1 MVIDE
6 RYLSR
11 RKRRSSRSRRRWL
24 GLQISV
30 FILLITLILLV
41 LPWVVDLY
49 RDIELLGWMVNADQA
64 LIKQGVGK
72 IDPQAATD
80 LAAQTAFYCAEVSRD
95 LEPLFPLFKKIAVLP
110 LVGPYLGQVE
120 PLTRYA
126 VDLSL
131 AGASM
136 AFVAQP
142 LLEDTGNSDKAGS
155 SMIQEMVI
163 TIGVNRAQLSTAA
176 QALDRASQTRRQ
188 INPDLLPEAYR
199 DDFLRLDEAVPW
211 LKQGIKLMQALPGW
225 LGADQP
231 QTYLVLVQNRDELRP
246 TGGFIT
252 AMGLLRLDLGI
263 ITMLDIEDSSGLNWM
278 KEYRAAPAPMEQVM
292 YAYYWVPRDA
302 NWSPDF
308 PTAAKQTQELYYLA
322 TEYPTK
328 GVIAFDQGAIISM
341 LKILGPVM
349 VAQEAE
355 PIDERNVE
363 AYMVGKKQA
372 AINAGESEKRK
383 DFIAELMPYIL
394 EKMISTRDY
403 KEMIRLGQTLGEIM
417 QSGHLLLW
425 FNDPQ
430 SQAMLRDFGLDGSV
444 NPGSGDFLMVVDTNM
459 SFSKNDYSMRRTLDY
474 QVDLR
479 APFDPKA
486 RISVHYEHPL
496 QGSEP
501 CFQGTSKVP
510 NPRLDYFYPRCYW
523 DYWRVFTSS
532 GAKLVGS
539 QTVPVPETYF
549 DPDRVWK
556 NEIEIAPGEGGTQ
569 MFAGL
574 MVLPQGQ
581 QQDVVLETNLPLS
594 VVHVLDNFL
603 VYNLRIQK
611 QAGIDHLPVTIQV
624 QAPDGYVLIN
634 KDGGWQK
641 DADSQG
647 WIWQGNITQ
656 TQDFNLTFQRSP
668 N

>member
-6 RYLSR
+6 KYLWR

-30 FILLITLILLV
+30 VILLITLILLI
-41 LPWVVDLY
+41 LPWVVDFY
-49 RDIELLGWMVNADQA
+49 RDIELLGWIVNADQA
-64 LIKQGVGK
+64 LIQQGMEV

-80 LAAQTAFYCAEVSRD
+80 LAAQTAFYCAEVQRD
-95 LEPLFPLFKKIAVLP
+95 LEPLFPLLKDLTVLP

-136 AFVAQP
+136 AFVVQP
-142 LLEDTGNSDKAGS
+142 LLEDTGNPDKAAS
-155 SMIQEMVI
+155 SIIQEMVI
-163 TIGVNRAQLSTAA
+163 TLGVNRAQLSTAV
-176 QALDRASQTRRQ
+176 QALDRVSQTRRQ
-188 INPDLLPEAYR
+188 IDPALLPEAYR
-199 DDFLRLDEAVPW
+199 DDFLRLDEAVPL

-225 LGADQP
+225 LGTDQP
-231 QTYLVLVQNRDELRP
+231 QTYLILVQNRDELRP

-252 AMGLLRLDLGI
+252 AMGLLRLDLGM
-263 ITMLDIEDSSGLNWM
+263 ITMLDIENSGDLDWM

-308 PTAAKQTQELYYLA
+308 PTAAQQTQELYYLA
-322 TEYPTK
+322 TEYPTV
-328 GVIAFDQGAIISM
+328 GVIAIDQGAITSM
-341 LKILGPVM
+341 LKILGPVKI
-349 VAQEAE
+349 ANEAE
-355 PIDERNVE
+355 PIDEHNVE
-363 AYMVGKKQA
+363 AFMIGKKQA
-372 AINAGESEKRK
+372 AIIAGESEKRK
-383 DFIAELMPYIL
+383 DFMAVLIPYIL
-394 EKMISTRDY
+394 EKALSTRNY
-403 KEMIRLGQTLGEIM
+403 QEMIRFGQAMIEM
-417 QSGHLLLW
+417 MESGHLLVW

-444 NPGSGDFLMVVDTNM
+444 NPGNGDFLMMVDTNM
-459 SFSKNDYSMRRTLDY
+459 GFSKNDYSMHRALDY

-479 APFDPKA
+479 APFNPKA
-486 RISVHYEHPL
+486 RISLHYEHPL

-501 CFQGTSKVP
+501 CFQGVSEDPNSKF
-510 NPRLDYFYPRCYW
+510 DYFYPHCYW
-523 DYWRVFTSS
+523 DYWRVFTI
-532 GAKLVGS
+532 GGTKLIGS
-539 QTVPVPETYF
+539 ETVPVPETYF

-556 NEIEIAPGEGGTQ
+556 NKIEISPGEGGTQ
-569 MFAGL
+569 MFATL

-581 QQDVVLETNLPLS
+581 KQDVVLETTLPPTG
-594 VVHVLDNFL
+594 VHVLDNFL

-611 QAGIDHLPVTIQV
+611 QAGIEQLPVTIQIIV
-624 QAPDGYVLIN
+624 PEGYILLD
-634 KDGGWQK
+634 KKGEWQK
-641 DADSQG
+641 DTNTQT
-647 WIWQGNITQ
+647 WLWHGNITK
-656 TQDFNLTFQRSP
+656 TQDFNLTFQKLT

>member
-30 FILLITLILLV
+30 FILLITLILLI

-64 LIKQGVGK
+64 LIKQGVDR
-72 IDPQAATD
+72 IDPKTATD
-80 LAAQTAFYCAEVSRD
+80 LAAQTAFYCAEVQRD

-131 AGASM
+131 AGVSM
-136 AFVAQP
+136 AFVVQP

-155 SMIQEMVI
+155 SIIQKMVI
-163 TIGVNRAQLSTAA
+163 TLGVNRAQLSTAA

-188 INPDLLPEAYR
+188 INPALLPEAYR

-225 LGADQP
+225 LGAGQP

-252 AMGLLRLDLGI
+252 AMGLLRLDLGA

-292 YAYYWVPRDA
+292 YAYYWVPRDG

-328 GVIAFDQGAIISM
+328 GVIAFDQGAITSM

-349 VAQEAE
+349 IAKGSE
-355 PIDERNVE
+355 PINEQNVE

-383 DFIAELMPYIL
+383 DFMAELIPYL
-394 EKMISTRDY
+394 LGKALNTRDY
-403 KEMIRLGQTLGEIM
+403 KEMSRLGQALVEMM
-417 QSGHLLLW
+417 QTGHLFLW

-430 SQAMLRDFGLDGSV
+430 SQAMLRDFGLDGGV
-444 NPGSGDFLMVVDTNM
+444 NPGSGDFLMVVDTNI

-486 RISVHYEHPL
+486 SINMHYEHPL

-501 CFQGTSKVP
+501 CFQGVSEDPNSKF
-510 NPRLDYFYPRCYW
+510 DYFYPRCYW
-523 DYWRVFTSS
+523 DYWRVLTGS
-532 GAKLVGS
+532 GTKLVGS
-539 QTVPVPETYF
+539 QIVPVPETYF

-581 QQDVVLETNLPLS
+581 QQDVVLETALPPM
-594 VVHVLDNFL
+594 VVHILDNYL

-611 QAGIDHLPVTIQV
+611 QAGIEQLPVTIQV
-624 QAPDGYVLIN
+624 KVPEDYIILDQKGE
-634 KDGGWQK
+634 WQK
-641 DADSQG
+641 DANTQT
-647 WIWQGNITQ
+647 WFWNGNITN
-656 TQDFNLTFQRSP
+656 TQDFNLTFQKP
-668 N
+668 TN